1 MMEKTMARV
10 VDETSSAFLSF
21 CTICEKPFTREYSL
35 SRHVSYCRRA
45 SATRKIRPKACLR
58 CHASKTK
65 CSLAKPQCSRC
76 QAQGLECTYDRPTR
90 RPLTA
95 GASIVEGQQSN
106 HPSMNTLPQRETE
119 TLHSAATTISRS
131 SSNSTIDTNED
142 VDGCATSSTSS
153 SRLTSSTTNSTTWQP
168 VFEPVPSTAH
178 NDVLTSSKSMALENV
193 HQEALSSNFAV
204 DQLTHAIY
212 AFPQMMMRRQTF
224 PPFIHAHWHM
234 SELPE
239 TIANCMSI
247 AQIYATRTPETR
259 PFLWRMIGAELHR
272 FQGEAETASIYSLQ
286 HSLQAIMQFIIM
298 AITDQDSIALDWA
311 PKLIETFHILC
322 VRTRGLL
329 GGDCFTYFGESIPEA
344 TWEEWIFAETRRR
357 IICVWFFMS
366 RIISPSVSS
375 SFIRAYPL
383 HMLPLVSNKS
393 LWEARSREEWET
405 EKALQD
411 ASYPMTSFAELIEAK
426 RRSTELFYRRRLETW
441 DAGVDKMGMLINI
454 ATDLI

>member
-1 MMEKTMARV
+1 METNIPKV
-10 VDETSSAFLSF
+10 IDETPSTFLSF
-21 CTICEKPFTREYSL
+21 CTICQKPFTREYSL
-35 SRHVSYCRRA
+35 SRHISYCRRA
-45 SATRKIRPKACLR
+45 SATRKIRPKACFH

-76 QAQGLECTYDRPTR
+76 KSQGLECTYDRPIR
-90 RPLTA
+90 RPLTVV
-95 GASIVEGQQSN
+95 ASTIEERYSSTSN
-106 HPSMNTLPQRETE
+106 LPRREIE
-119 TLHSAATTISRS
+119 TMHTAATTMSSS
-131 SSNSTIDTNED
+131 SSNSTIYTSGD
-142 VDGCATSSTSS
+142 VDRCATSYTSGSRWTSFATNPTTWRPVPEPVLSATYNNVLDSS
-153 SRLTSSTTNSTTWQP
+153 SSL
-168 VFEPVPSTAH
+168 
-178 NDVLTSSKSMALENV
+178 ALENLN
-193 HQEALSSNFAV
+193 QGILSSNFVV
-204 DQLTHAIY
+204 DQLTHALY

-247 AQIYATRTPETR
+247 AQIYATRTPETK
-259 PFLWRMIGAELHR
+259 PFLWRMIGAELQR
-272 FQGEAETASIYSLQ
+272 FQGEAETASTYSLQ

-298 AITDQDSIALDWA
+298 VITDQDAIALTWA

-322 VRTRGLL
+322 TRTISLL
-329 GGDCFTYFGESIPEA
+329 NGECFTYLGETVPDM

-357 IICVWFFMS
+357 IICVWFFIS
-366 RIISPSVSS
+366 RIISPTVSRTLM
-375 SFIRAYPL
+375 RAYPL

-393 LWEARSREEWET
+393 LWEARSRQQWEH

-411 ASYPMTSFAELIEAK
+411 ASYPMTTFAELIEAK
-426 RRSTELFYRRRLETW
+426 RRSKDLFYKKRLETW